1 MLAWL
6 GWIFLHP
13 AKQLLV
19 LNLGAKSLFHC
30 CSLEGAPSYLTPTFR
45 FFFWL
50 ENNQTSLHHPKKPPW
65 DIPNL
70 KRKDV
75 LSWKVAERSCGFISQ
90 LFQWVLGG
98 NASQVLLVPVAKGIF
113 LELGEIEGLGFG
125 AEIWGWDLCG
135 IGSCAICGRAA
146 ASSWLCFISQN
157 VEILNIKQ
165 F

>member
-1 MLAWL
+1 MGL
-6 GWIFLHP
+6 FLNYFNGFGG
-13 AKQLLV
+13 KCQ
-19 LNLGAKSLFHC
+19 
-30 CSLEGAPSYLTPTFR
+30 PSVAR
-45 FFFWL
+45 
-50 ENNQTSLHHPKKPPW
+50 TSC
-65 DIPNL
+65 
-70 KRKDV
+70 KRD
-75 LSWKVAERSCGFISQ
+75 
-90 LFQWVLGG
+90 
-98 NASQVLLVPVAKGIF
+98 F